1 MLRKDAKVELISHV
15 PLFANC
21 SKGDLRKIA
30 SLADELDLPEGK
42 VLIREGDRGREFFV
56 LVEGRVDVSAK
67 GRTVNTLQDGDF
79 VGEMALVSDAPRNA
93 TVTALTP
100 LRLLVITDRDFRG
113 LLHDSPSIQL
123 KVLQTLANRLAELV
137 DLGVYQ

>member
-1 MLRKDAKVELISHV
+1 VLRKDAKVELISHV

-67 GRTVNTLQDGDF
+67 GRSVKTLQDGDF
-79 VGEMALVSDAPRNA
+79 FGEMALVSDAPRNA
-93 TVTALTP
+93 TVTALAP
-100 LRLLVITDRDFRG
+100 LRVLVITDRGFRG

-137 DLGVYQ
+137 DLGLYQ